1 MTGVGVSWSAP
12 VWVGL
17 SDRDYS
23 ELIQRKAV
31 AVNKRDKRRG
41 GQYTV
46 KQAIEAIDEAFH
58 RCSGFDPYDGSKL
71 DPELLGTYSNERSK
85 ERGAAYKREMA
96 MLPTVD
102 HVKQNRY
109 PTLKSSAG
117 RPMTPRGICPL
128 RSSSLTA
135 AELFG
140 SQISKDQIDVD
151 QFLLWSRPDRCLQ
164 VGQICAPF
172 CAHSLY

>member
-31 AVNKRDKRRG
+31 AVTKRDKRRG

-58 RCSGFDPYDGSKL
+58 RCNGFDPYDGSKL

-85 ERGAAYKREMA
+85 ESGAAYKREMA

-102 HVKQNRY
+102 HVTAEPVPDFEIVSWQTNDAKGDMPPEEFIAYCRRVVQVADQQGSN
-109 PTLKSSAG
+109 
-117 RPMTPRGICPL
+117 PR
-128 RSSSLTA
+128 
-135 AELFG
+135 
-140 SQISKDQIDVD
+140 
-151 QFLLWSRPDRCLQ
+151 
-164 VGQICAPF
+164 
-172 CAHSLY
+172 